1 MPTSTTR
8 AHMEEKYEWAQQ
20 AAEEIKWEAH
30 KFFGATPPTD
40 TKKLQR
46 SFWAFLEAYQQIRAH
61 HGRWMKEAKVNKKQ
75 GELLDGWKAK
85 FLTSSQS
92 ILWDAVYNMRTQ
104 NAHSEPVFP
113 DISIREAAR
122 VTQTGGIRLTHS
134 GTPRIAIINYVAVK
148 IEKEEYNL
156 LKLVTFTLL
165 ALREFIDTFDQ
176 AEA

>member
-1 MPTSTTR
+1 
-8 AHMEEKYEWAQQ
+8 MEEKYEWAQQ

-30 KFFGATPPTD
+30 KFFGVTPPTD

-92 ILWDAVYNMRTQ
+92 IL
-104 NAHSEPVFP
+104 
-113 DISIREAAR
+113 
-122 VTQTGGIRLTHS
+122 
-134 GTPRIAIINYVAVK
+134 
-148 IEKEEYNL
+148 
-156 LKLVTFTLL
+156 
-165 ALREFIDTFDQ
+165 
-176 AEA
+176 